1 MQFILECYKYYNI
14 YQQQDHFSVDLVSS
28 HNCSMPNNSYQLE
41 LLVNNKQYS
50 IIFKQNVILTLNDQ
64 VLNINCLSAEN
75 YENCTKQMYTAF
87 RKSKLLIDGEIL
99 ESYNKYRSD
108 IVVFW
113 VIVGVAIVVLL
124 ACLVYCL
131 RMNKPTKQNKIVIQ
145 LPEESQ
151 SLLAQQ

>member
-1 MQFILECYKYYNI
+1 MQYILECYKYYNI

-41 LLVNNKQYS
+41 LLVSNKQYS
-50 IIFKQNVILTLNDQ
+50 TLFKQNVILTLNDQ

-87 RKSKLLIDGEIL
+87 GQSKLLIDGEIL
-99 ESYNKYRSD
+99 KSYNKYRSD

-113 VIVGVAIVVLL
+113 AIVGVSIAVVGTF
-124 ACLVYCL
+124 LVYCL
-131 RMNKPTKQNKIVIQ
+131 GRNKPTKRNRILIQ
-145 LPEESQ
+145 LPEQ
-151 SLLAQQ
+151 RYNLLDK